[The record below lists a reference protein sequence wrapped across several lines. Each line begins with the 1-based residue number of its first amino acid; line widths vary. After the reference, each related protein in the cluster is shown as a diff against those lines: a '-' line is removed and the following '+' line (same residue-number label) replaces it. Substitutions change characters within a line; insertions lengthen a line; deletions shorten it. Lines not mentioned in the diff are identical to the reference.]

1 MSIPLTLYYN
11 FKIYKKFYGAI
22 KAGITLHFEILSK
35 YNYPN
40 ELSNNN
46 SKSFIGLSFE
56 ATLNYDIGKSTLFL
70 GFKPYFGA
78 KRTKTIGEDM
88 NGLLQTQNYLMENI
102 LINIEI
108 EYKLK

>member
-22 KAGITLHFEILSK
+22 KAGPTLNFEISSK

-70 GFKPYFGA
+70 GLEPYFGA
-78 KRTKTIGEDM
+78 KRAKTTGEDM
-88 NGLLQTQNYLMENI
+88 NGLLQTQNYLMKNI
-102 LINIEI
+102 LINIGI
-108 EYKLK
+108 KYKLK

>member
-22 KAGITLHFEILSK
+22 KAGITLNFEISSEF
-35 YNYPN
+35 NYPT
-40 ELSNNN
+40 EISNNY

-70 GFKPYFGA
+70 GLEPYFGA
-78 KRTKTIGEDM
+78 KRAKTTGEDM

-102 LINIEI
+102 LINIGI
-108 EYKLK
+108 KYKLK